1 MAYSSIIMRHGF
13 SRVRTKAHRYAMRAL
28 QACMLALICAL
39 PAAAQ
44 QCKGT
49 LYLTIDT
56 GWMNHAEFIA
66 KTLNKHNV
74 KATFFLAN
82 ERTYRGDYSLD
93 SNWADYWKARAAE
106 GHTFASHTWHHG
118 YFRGDL
124 KNGRTLYVHMNGKR
138 EEFDQKAMCAELDRV
153 EDVFGK
159 MTGKKLER
167 LWRAPGG
174 ITTPRSLEFGKA
186 CGYRHIH
193 WAKAGF
199 LGDELPSESYPNDML
214 LRNALRDI
222 RDGDILVMHLGI
234 RSRRDA
240 WAPAV
245 FDPLLTG
252 LKERG
257 FCFDTL
263 KAPT

>member
-1 MAYSSIIMRHGF
+1 MRRASSRLAAAG
-13 SRVRTKAHRYAMRAL
+13 
-28 QACMLALICAL
+28 LALLLVCA

-56 GWMNHAEFIA
+56 GWMNHAEHIA
-66 KTLNKHNV
+66 RTLNKHGV

-93 SNWADYWKARAAE
+93 PAWADFWKARAAE
-106 GHTFASHTWHHG
+106 GHAFGTHTWHHG

-124 KNGRTLYVHMNGKR
+124 ANGRTRYVLMNGTQQ
-138 EEFDQKAMCAELDRV
+138 EFDQSAMCRELDRV
-153 EDVFGK
+153 EETFEK
-159 MTGKKLER
+159 MTGRKLER

-174 ITTPRSLEFGKA
+174 ITTPRALKFAQG
-186 CGYRHIH
+186 CGYQHVH

-199 LGDELPSESYPNDML
+199 LGDELPSETYPNAVL
-214 LRNALRDI
+214 LKNALRDI
-222 RDGDILVMHLGI
+222 RDGDVLVMHLGI
-234 RSRRDA
+234 RSRKDA

-245 FDPLLTG
+245 FDPLLEG
-252 LKERG
+252 LKARG
-257 FCFDTL
+257 FCFATL
-263 KAPT
+263 KGGA